1 MVLTT
6 ENFLNI
12 ALENPIK
19 AEIALRLPKL
29 GLDQCMLTAGSLF
42 QTIWN
47 HQSKLSLTWGIK
59 DYDVFYFDEDLSFQF
74 EDKIIEAAQALFIDL
89 DINIELKNQAR
100 VHLWYNSR
108 FGRQYPKLKSTK
120 DGIDRYLI
128 SGTCLGLDID
138 THQIYAPNGLSDTE
152 QGILRI
158 NPKNYNLDLFHQKA
172 KSYQDRWSWLKIIE
186 PNSHPIYSDAYK
198 GLSYK
203 RFYVK

>member
-1 MVLTT
+1 MFYVNFRFFNKKNMVLTT

-12 ALENPIK
+12 AMENPIN

-47 HQSKLSLTWGIK
+47 HQSKLPLTWGIK
-59 DYDVFYFDEDLSFQF
+59 DYDVFYFDEDLSFQS
-74 EDKIIEAAQALFIDL
+74 EDKIIKAAQALFIDL

-108 FGRQYPKLKSTK
+108 FGGQYPKLKSTK

-128 SGTCLGLDID
+128 SGTCLGLDINNNK
-138 THQIYAPNGLSDTE
+138 IYAPNGLSDTE

-186 PNSHPIYSDAYK
+186 PNSHPI
-198 GLSYK
+198 
-203 RFYVK
+203 

>member
-1 MVLTT
+1 MFYVNFRFFNKKNMVLTT

-12 ALENPIK
+12 AMENPIN

-47 HQSKLSLTWGIK
+47 HQSKLPLTWGIK
-59 DYDVFYFDEDLSFQF
+59 DYDVFYFDEDLSFQS
-74 EDKIIEAAQALFIDL
+74 EDKIIKAAQALFIDL

-108 FGRQYPKLKSTK
+108 FGRQYPNLKSTK

-128 SGTCLGLDID
+128 SGTCLGLDINNNK
-138 THQIYAPNGLSDTE
+138 IYAPNGLSDTE

-186 PNSHPIYSDAYK
+186 PNSHPI
-198 GLSYK
+198 
-203 RFYVK
+203 

>member
-12 ALENPIK
+12 AMENPIN

-47 HQSKLSLTWGIK
+47 HQSKLPLTWGIK
-59 DYDVFYFDEDLSFQF
+59 DYDVFYFDEDLSFQS
-74 EDKIIEAAQALFIDL
+74 EDKIIKAAQALFIDL

-108 FGRQYPKLKSTK
+108 FGGQYPKLKSTK

-128 SGTCLGLDID
+128 SGTCLGLDINNNK
-138 THQIYAPNGLSDTE
+138 IYAPNGLSDTE

-186 PNSHPIYSDAYK
+186 PNSYAI
-198 GLSYK
+198 
-203 RFYVK
+203 